1 MAGFF
6 GHIQGGPIFIDRRR
20 RLNKARCRIKRHF
33 KPNKRLWPDDLRI
46 AEGIWSSHSGFAQVS
61 LQSAQKEGR
70 PIGRPSEA
78 LLGERISLSEA
89 EISSNEKSFQ
99 VPFRGVEARTR
110 GSANQKN
117 FQQRRASC
125 STTFPKLVQMQEN
138 LCIN

>member
-1 MAGFF
+1 MTFE
-6 GHIQGGPIFIDRRR
+6 
-20 RLNKARCRIKRHF
+20 L
-33 KPNKRLWPDDLRI
+33 
-46 AEGIWSSHSGFAQVS
+46 
-61 LQSAQKEGR
+61 QKESGAAIQALHR
-70 PIGRPSEA
+70 FPFNQPKKKGAPIGRPSEA

-99 VPFRGVEARTR
+99 VPFRGVEARTH

-125 STTFPKLVQMQEN
+125 STTSPELVQMQEN